1 MKRVEAYLTIYLTL
15 CLTVILSLYLMLI
28 EGVRRNGAGME
39 AACVADVGL
48 QSIMAEY
55 HRELF
60 WQYNLFAIDSSYGT
74 DFCGKANTETHLRRY
89 LDRNL
94 SMEDVLQPAFPYRD
108 FLALGVDGVEM
119 TGASILTD
127 QRGAVFRCL
136 AVEAI
141 QDDIGLSLLGQ
152 IQEWMEV
159 IEINGLDTGSTWQEA
174 EPLHRQITEFAGEG
188 AATSNPLN
196 RLEEKRRLGILAL
209 TVGPEEN
216 LSQYTVHM
224 EDLVMNRMKR
234 GEVNQGNMESQGFQ
248 ETDIW
253 NHLAERF
260 LFQEY
265 LLHYMGY
272 FEKEC
277 GEDMGQGGSEI
288 RTGRGAVQEVWAD
301 RGAGTVQEVQAGQK
315 AGTVQEIWADRG
327 AGTVQEMKAGQGVRE
342 GPGTQTEHALQYQ
355 IEYLIAGRENDTD
368 NLRSVANRLCALREA
383 ANLMYLYSDLEKKAE
398 VQALSVATCTLLLV
412 PELAPT
418 LELAIMMGWAYAESI
433 YDVKSLL
440 AGGRIPLI
448 KDQSSWHYSLESA
461 LSGQLGDAE
470 KGGRGLSYQ
479 DYLRVFMTL
488 TGIDT
493 LTGRAMNMVE
503 ADIRMTE
510 GNRSFRLDG
519 CYSRVR
525 FEINMSSRYGYQYH
539 MTREKEY
546 N

>member
-108 FLALGVDGVEM
+108 FLALGVDVVEM

-127 QRGAVFRCL
+127 QRGAVFRSL

-152 IQEWMEV
+152 IRDWLEV
-159 IEINGLDTGSTWQEA
+159 IEVNGLDTGITWQEA
-174 EPLHRQITEFAGEG
+174 EPLHRQITEFAGES
-188 AATSNPLN
+188 AATSNPLA

-209 TVGPEEN
+209 AVGPEES
-216 LSQYTVHM
+216 LSRYTVHM

-234 GEVNQGNMESQGFQ
+234 GEVNQGNMESQGFR

-260 LFQEY
+260 LIQEY
-265 LLHYMGY
+265 LLRYMGY

-277 GEDMGQGGSEI
+277 GENMGQGGSEN
-288 RTGRGAVQEVWAD
+288 RTGRGAIQEIGAD
-301 RGAGTVQEVQAGQK
+301 RK
-315 AGTVQEIWADRG
+315 AGTVQEI
-327 AGTVQEMKAGQGVRE
+327 QAGQGVKER
-342 GPGTQTEHALQYQ
+342 PGTQTEHALQYQ

-368 NLRSVANRLCALREA
+368 NLRSVVNRLCALREA

-398 VQALSVATCTLLLV
+398 VQALSVATCALLLV

-440 AGGRIPLI
+440 AGGRIPLM
-448 KDQSSWHYSLESA
+448 KDRNSWHYSLESA

-470 KGGRGLSYQ
+470 KEGRGLSYQ

-519 CYSRVR
+519 CCSRVR

-539 MTREKEY
+539 ITREKEY

>member
-1 MKRVEAYLTIYLTL
+1 
-15 CLTVILSLYLMLI
+15 
-28 EGVRRNGAGME
+28 
-39 AACVADVGL
+39 
-48 QSIMAEY
+48 
-55 HRELF
+55 
-60 WQYNLFAIDSSYGT
+60 
-74 DFCGKANTETHLRRY
+74 
-89 LDRNL
+89 
-94 SMEDVLQPAFPYRD
+94 
-108 FLALGVDGVEM
+108 
-119 TGASILTD
+119 
-127 QRGAVFRCL
+127 
-136 AVEAI
+136 
-141 QDDIGLSLLGQ
+141 
-152 IQEWMEV
+152 
-159 IEINGLDTGSTWQEA
+159 
-174 EPLHRQITEFAGEG
+174 
-188 AATSNPLN
+188 
-196 RLEEKRRLGILAL
+196 
-209 TVGPEEN
+209 
-216 LSQYTVHM
+216 
-224 EDLVMNRMKR
+224 MNRMKR
-234 GEVNQGNMESQGFQ
+234 GEVNQGNMESQGFR

-265 LLHYMGY
+265 LLRYMGY

-277 GEDMGQGGSEI
+277 GENMGQEGSEN
-288 RTGRGAVQEVWAD
+288 RTGRGAIQEIGAD
-301 RGAGTVQEVQAGQK
+301 RK
-315 AGTVQEIWADRG
+315 AGTVQEI
-327 AGTVQEMKAGQGVRE
+327 QAGQGVKER
-342 GPGTQTEHALQYQ
+342 PGTQTEHALQYQ

-368 NLRSVANRLCALREA
+368 NLRSVVNRLCALREA

-398 VQALSVATCTLLLV
+398 VQALSVATCALLLV

-440 AGGRIPLI
+440 AGGRIPLM
-448 KDQSSWHYSLESA
+448 KDRNSWHYSLESA

-470 KGGRGLSYQ
+470 KEGRGLSYQ

-539 MTREKEY
+539 ITREKEY